1 MRKKIF
7 LLLAILWMGVI
18 FWFSSRN
25 AELSAMDSTRI
36 GRAIADMLAKGFTGW
51 DESAKEAF
59 VLSVDHAVRKTAHFL
74 EYMILGIFLSG
85 VFAEYRMRPL
95 RWMKRVWI
103 SGTLYAVTDE
113 LHQIFTPGRSCQ
125 LSDVILDSCG
135 VAAGILLAL
144 LVLWLTPVWK
154 TLLYR
159 MGFGG

>member
-74 EYMILGIFLSG
+74 EYMILGILLSG

-125 LSDVILDSCG
+125 LSDIILDSCG

>member
-74 EYMILGIFLSG
+74 EYMILGILLSG

-103 SGTLYAVTDE
+103 SGTLYAATDE

-135 VAAGILLAL
+135 VAAGILLVL

>member
-74 EYMILGIFLSG
+74 EYMILGILLSG

>member
-74 EYMILGIFLSG
+74 EYMILGILLSG

-135 VAAGILLAL
+135 VAVGILLAL

>member
-36 GRAIADMLAKGFTGW
+36 GRAIAEMLAKGFTGW

-74 EYMILGIFLSG
+74 EYMILGILLSG